1 MAAAA
6 ATTDATLPAIGQ
18 QITIDAPMYITDED
32 LAPPPPPPKKKK
44 PTKAELMERRKQEE
58 IEFKQLE
65 MREELKRELAMSKKT
80 AEKGQKEWEE
90 MCKEIKIKELRSELE
105 EWEIKTSR
113 ILKQKDDKIAL
124 LIDDMIVTEEMHK
137 RNYSAQMQV
146 MEFLSGRRLKFVS
159 FFAKKKKINIMKSRL
174 DAMRAFH
181 ETANLLYETQT
192 SDMVHEYYDEIKDR
206 EQVTNDIKVKCENV
220 MHANNVVVE
229 NQMLS
234 DYQIFL
240 DKRDDRVN
248 TEIEKRYRL
257 RDSIISNMRFLHKQ
271 LTTFLE
277 SLRNASLDVRKYER
291 VNMLMERQKNFVIES
306 QKLNDVEARS
316 SRIYMDLQRDMLHI
330 GADAQRKIKDLRLEH
345 AYFVQMRKNIETEM
359 KQDRQE
365 TYEKL
370 KILTFH
376 CFETNKK
383 YKKLKKYGEL
393 LLSLAANCRKLQ
405 TESEKVVPWGDF
417 EKPIDIEDDK
427 IEFKLNVLDLKTH
440 VDLDEEVRI
449 SFHSF
454 LCLSFTYISYS
465 LSHRK
470 ELDAQIELMSTF
482 WRRQAIAEAQ
492 IVLLTEKK
500 MKLELENQKYI
511 NKIKRMSKV
520 DDVAELT
527 KTLTVDCVLP
537 ERKVPR
543 PRCKASMF
551 TRPP

>member
-137 RNYSAQMQV
+137 RNYSTQMQV
-146 MEFLSGRRLKFVS
+146 MEFLS
-159 FFAKKKKINIMKSRL
+159 

-206 EQVTNDIKVKCENV
+206 GQVTNDIKVKCENV

-440 VDLDEEVRI
+440 VDLDEE
-449 SFHSF
+449 
-454 LCLSFTYISYS
+454 
-465 LSHRK
+465 

-500 MKLELENQKYI
+500 MKLEQENQKYI